1 VKLSVLLLRSILV
14 VPLVVATV
22 RLRPPLEVSETTIR
36 PSTRFLLLPHGLA
49 TDERL
54 RERVKGPEYIAAMLA
69 AMIIGHKAIARLP
82 VLLALLPIATF
93 DRGKGH
99 LPGYICLLKASGEAG
114 STPLT
119 SLRPP
124 ARGKDS
130 AAQRLMGTSTT
141 TAAARTMAAAPTC
154 RRRGSR
160 STPMDAQDR
169 PAMEP
174 RALSTSMEFE
184 GGLIL

>member
-1 VKLSVLLLRSILV
+1 M
-14 VPLVVATV
+14 PLVVATV
-22 RLRPPLEVSETTIR
+22 RLRPPLEVSETTTR
-36 PSTRFLLLPHGLA
+36 PFTRFLLLPHGLA

-54 RERVKGPEYIAAMLA
+54 RERMKGFEYIAAMLA
-69 AMIIGHKAIARLP
+69 AMIIGHKAIAMLP
-82 VLLALLPIATF
+82 VLDALLPIATF

-99 LPGYICLLKASGEAG
+99 LPGYTCLLKASGEAG

-119 SLRPP
+119 SPRPP
-124 ARGKDS
+124 ARGNGY
-130 AAQRLMGTSTT
+130 AAQRLMGGPTMRRPTTT
-141 TAAARTMAAAPTC
+141 TAAQTMVAAPTC
-154 RRRGSR
+154 RRRGR
-160 STPMDAQDR
+160 CSTPMDALDH